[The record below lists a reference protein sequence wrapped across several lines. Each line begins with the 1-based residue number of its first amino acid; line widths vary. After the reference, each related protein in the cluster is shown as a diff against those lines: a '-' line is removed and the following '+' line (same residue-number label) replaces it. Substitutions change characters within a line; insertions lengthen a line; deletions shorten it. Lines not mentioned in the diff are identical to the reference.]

1 MSYVDT
7 CYISW
12 KIQTYKILLC
22 TSICAK
28 STEQT
33 DDIDS
38 NVTDLSVYRQ
48 KTFFSIP
55 VEWCN
60 THSISVIN
68 YVLYIST

>member
-1 MSYVDT
+1 MKYKSTTQYVICGYVLYKVKNSDI
-7 CYISW
+7 YI
-12 KIQTYKILLC
+12 ILLC

-38 NVTDLSVYRQ
+38 NVTELSVYRQ

-55 VEWCN
+55 VE
-60 THSISVIN
+60 
-68 YVLYIST
+68 